1 MKPEELMKYAGII
14 EQAKKQQRAKKLE
27 LNNVRVLEDK
37 QIEKQANPIVK
48 ALVENKEALNEIV
61 KVKEE
66 DNLGLKD
73 EFNLLIDKVSNVS
86 FRLNSVGMLGTVWK
100 YIASNSSKGLIKFQN
115 ITKPEEFITV
125 QSPNEKVFLLFF
137 KNLANIEPIARDDI
151 NEYITLLN
159 TKLGLNI
166 SKAILKSFT
175 NYKSKTVSE
184 SKASSPIRV
193 SGGKGLL
200 RPSEDSLGVGS
211 TAPLISKNI
220 QKGKHGNLL
229 YNNTTLMKKLQLMLS
244 AQEAGND
251 GLKKDIA
258 MFLDEALKRHLI
270 ADWEHKHNMKI
281 FVLSKNKRSKGNQ

>member
-175 NYKSKTVSE
+175 NYKSKT
-184 SKASSPIRV
+184 
-193 SGGKGLL
+193 
-200 RPSEDSLGVGS
+200 
-211 TAPLISKNI
+211 
-220 QKGKHGNLL
+220 
-229 YNNTTLMKKLQLMLS
+229 
-244 AQEAGND
+244 
-251 GLKKDIA
+251 
-258 MFLDEALKRHLI
+258 
-270 ADWEHKHNMKI
+270 
-281 FVLSKNKRSKGNQ
+281 